1 MRTFSFCPPFI
12 SEGFGNVLIEA
23 MAHGV
28 PVVST
33 DAPHGPREILADGR
47 YGPLVP
53 VGDAPALAAAME
65 QVLDEPPPRPAL
77 QSRASDFR
85 IDLIADRYEALL

>member
-1 MRTFSFCPPFI
+1 
-12 SEGFGNVLIEA
+12 
-23 MAHGV
+23 MAAGV

-53 VGDAPALAAAME
+53 VGDAAALATAME
-65 QVLDEPPPRPAL
+65 RTLDHPLSAADL
-77 QSRASDFR
+77 KGRAADFAVDV
-85 IDLIADRYEALL
+85 IGDRYEALLA